1 MISKR
6 RAITLCVAFALLA
19 ALAGAAATAY
29 YVYTGPVGRIYGIVN
44 LLDENFYKPVDREKV
59 LEGAAGGVVLMLGD
73 PYSIFMNPKEW
84 EEFNIR
90 TSGEYSGIGVTIGVK
105 GSRVQI
111 APPMKGGP
119 ADEAGLQ
126 GGDIILMVD
135 GDTIHTSDE
144 AAARI
149 RGEAGTDVT
158 LTIQRGEEVFDVTIT
173 RRQIVVPA
181 TNYSMQDGDIGY
193 IELLSFNEHSA
204 AETAHALSDL
214 KTQGAKAIILDLRY
228 NGGGYV
234 EQCRQIAELFVPEG
248 VLVTLRYKNKPDEV
262 YRTTGEGL
270 GMPLFVLVNEG
281 SASASEILAGAI
293 QDREAGI
300 LIGEKT
306 FGKGLVQGA
315 FALKDGSVIKLTTAE
330 YLTPAGRAIDG
341 QGLEPNIPVTGDEEQ
356 LAKALE
362 MARAAI
368 DQAK

>member
-6 RAITLCVAFALLA
+6 RATVLCVAFALMA
-19 ALAGAAATAY
+19 ALAGAAAAAY
-29 YVYTGPVGRIYGIVN
+29 YIYSGPVGRIYGIVN
-44 LLDENFYKPVDREKV
+44 LLDENFYKPIDRAKV

-111 APPMKGGP
+111 APPMRGGP
-119 ADEAGLQ
+119 AEEAGLQ

-135 GDTIHTSDE
+135 GQTIRTSDE
-144 AAARI
+144 AASKI
-149 RGEAGTDVT
+149 RGPAGTDVT

-173 RRQIVVPA
+173 RRQIIVPA
-181 TNYSMQDGDIGY
+181 TNHSMKDGDIGY

-204 AETAHALSDL
+204 VETAQALSEL
-214 KTQGAKAIILDLRY
+214 KAQGAKAIVLDLRY

-234 EQCRQIAELFVPEG
+234 EQCRQIAEMFVPKG

-262 YRTTGEGL
+262 YRTNGDGL

-293 QDREAGI
+293 QDRGAGI

-330 YLTPAGRAIDG
+330 YLTPSGRAING
-341 QGLEPNIPVTGDEEQ
+341 SGLEPDVPVTGDAEQ

-362 MARAAI
+362 LARAAI
-368 DQAK
+368 DEAK